1 MLVSRSPDVTGAGLG
16 GGQPV
21 SGVQRE
27 YVDAGGTRRRVSP
40 EHVRAIEACLRPV
53 EAGEALPVFV
63 RPGGRL
69 PAGVRSVEL
78 EGGGELPGGLT
89 LSAHA
94 PYGYH
99 RLVMRDGRHRLLVS
113 SPGRCALPDSLCGWG
128 WAAQLYAVRSR
139 DGWGVGDLGD
149 LRALGSWS
157 RKQGAAMLL
166 VNPLHA
172 VHPGTPQESSPYFP
186 SSRLYR
192 NPLYLRI
199 QDLPGARGDAAV
211 ARLLRD
217 TEALRSAP
225 VIDRDRIMPL
235 KLRALESLWSRFRGN
250 PAFDDYVVRE
260 GQLLER
266 YACFCVLAERHAGS
280 WTTWPARYRR
290 PDGNAVREVIKTDRT
305 RVDFHRWM
313 QWSIDMQ
320 LARAGRSLPLVHD
333 LAVGFAPDGADAW
346 LWQDEVASAARI
358 GAPPDDFNPAGQD
371 WGVPP
376 FDPGR
381 LRAAGYAP
389 LVATFRRMMAAG
401 IAVRID
407 HVMGMFRLWW
417 VPLRAGDPSEGAYVR
432 YPAHEL
438 LDILAL
444 ESFRAGC
451 GVVGE
456 DLGTV
461 ENGVRSELHRR
472 GLLSYRLAWFE
483 ARPPERYPAQ
493 ALAALTTHDLP
504 TAAGVWTGADLA
516 ELESTGRA
524 VNRTAEI
531 GLRRRLRRLA
541 GVGDDAAPAQVI
553 ERAYAALGRA
563 PSRLVVATLDDASLA
578 ERRPNMPGDVARA
591 NWSIPLPRTLEQL
604 RRDELPKRI
613 AAALNARR

>member
-1 MLVSRSPDVTGAGLG
+1 MTGAVRH
-16 GGQPV
+16 GQPV
-21 SGVQRE
+21 MGVQRE

-40 EHVRAIEACLRPV
+40 EHVRAVEACLQPLGAEHV
-53 EAGEALPVFV
+53 LPAFV
-63 RPGGRL
+63 RPGGLL
-69 PAGVRSVEL
+69 PRGVRTVEV
-78 EGGGELPGGLT
+78 EGGGELPGGEV

-99 RLVMRDGRHRLLVS
+99 HLVMRNGSRRQMVT
-113 SPGRCALPDSLCGWG
+113 SPGRCALPDPLSGWG

-139 DGWGVGDLGD
+139 DGWGIGDLGD

-157 RKQGAAMLL
+157 RKHGAAMLL

-172 VHPGTPQESSPYFP
+172 AHPGTPQESSPYFP

-192 NPLYLRI
+192 NPIYLRI
-199 QDLPGARGDAAV
+199 QDLAGARENAV
-211 ARLLRD
+211 VGRLAREA
-217 TEALRSAP
+217 EALQTAP
-225 VIDRDRIMPL
+225 IIDRDRIMPL
-235 KLRALESLWSRFRGN
+235 KLRALEALWSRFRGDA
-250 PAFDDYVVRE
+250 AFDAYVARE
-260 GQLLER
+260 GWLLER
-266 YACFCVLAERHAGS
+266 YACFCVLAERHPGS
-280 WTTWPARYRR
+280 WTAWPASYRR
-290 PDGNAVREVIKTDRT
+290 PDGPAVRELVKSDRS
-305 RVDFHRWM
+305 RVDFHRWV
-313 QWSIDMQ
+313 QWSLDTQ
-320 LARAGRSLPLVHD
+320 VARAGRTLPLVHD

-346 LWQDEVASAARI
+346 LWQDQVAGMARI

-376 FDPGR
+376 FDPAR
-381 LRAAGYAP
+381 LREAGYAP
-389 LVATFRRMMAAG
+389 LVATLRRMMAAG

-407 HVMGMFRLWW
+407 HVMGLFRLWW
-417 VPLRAGDPSEGAYVR
+417 VPLSAHDPSDGAYVR

-444 ESFRAGC
+444 ESARAGC

-461 ENGVRSELHRR
+461 ENGVRAELHRR

-483 ARPPERYPAQ
+483 AKPPERYPAQ

-516 ELESTGRA
+516 EMVSTGRP
-524 VNRTAEI
+524 VNRIAER
-531 GLRRRLRRLA
+531 GVRCRLKRLA

-563 PSRLVVATLDDASLA
+563 PSRLVVATLDDASQA
-578 ERRPNMPGDVARA
+578 ERRPNMPGDVERA

-613 AAALNARR
+613 AAVLNARR

>member
-1 MLVSRSPDVTGAGLG
+1 VTGAVHR

-21 SGVQRE
+21 LGVQRE
-27 YVDAGGTRRRVSP
+27 YVDAAGTRRRVSA
-40 EHVRAIEACLRPV
+40 EHAREVEACLRAADPD
-53 EAGEALPVFV
+53 EMPPMFV
-63 RPGGRL
+63 RPGGLL
-69 PAGVRSVEL
+69 PRGVRSVEL
-78 EGGGELPGGLT
+78 EGGGELPGGAV
-89 LSAHA
+89 LSDQA

-99 RLVMRDGRHRLLVS
+99 RLLMRDGRRRQMIT
-113 SPGRCALPDSLCGWG
+113 SPGRCALPDSLSGWG
-128 WAAQLYAVRSR
+128 WVAQLYAVRSR

-172 VHPGTPQESSPYFP
+172 VRPGAPQESSPYFP

-199 QDLPGARGDAAV
+199 HDLPGAREDRAV
-211 ARLLRD
+211 GTLRRE
-217 TEALRSAP
+217 TEALRAAP
-225 VIDRDRIMPL
+225 IIDRDRIMPL
-235 KLRALESLWSRFRGN
+235 KLRALESLWSSFRGDA
-250 PAFDDYVVRE
+250 AFDAYVARE
-260 GQLLER
+260 GWLLER

-280 WTTWPARYRR
+280 WATWPARFRR
-290 PDGNAVREVIKTDRT
+290 PDGKAVGELISSERS
-305 RVDFHRWM
+305 RVDFHRWV
-313 QWSIDMQ
+313 QWSLDTQ
-320 LARAGRSLPLVHD
+320 LARAGRALPLIHD
-333 LAVGFAPDGADAW
+333 LAVGFAPAGADAW
-346 LWQDEVASAARI
+346 LWQDVVAATARI
-358 GAPPDDFNPAGQD
+358 GAAPDAFNPAGQD
-371 WGVPP
+371 WGVLP
-376 FDPGR
+376 FDPAR
-381 LRAAGYAP
+381 LRAAAYAP
-389 LVATFRRMMAAG
+389 LVATLRRMMAAG
-401 IAVRID
+401 AGVRID

-417 VPLRAGDPSEGAYVR
+417 VPLSAKDPSAGAYVR

-438 LDILAL
+438 LDVLAL
-444 ESFRAGC
+444 ESVRAGC

-461 ENGVRSELHRR
+461 ESGVRSELHRR

-504 TAAGVWTGADLA
+504 TATGVWTGADLA
-516 ELESTGRA
+516 ELESSGRP
-524 VNRTAEI
+524 VNRSAEL

-541 GVGDDAAPAQVI
+541 GVGDDAPASQVI

-578 ERRPNMPGDVARA
+578 GRRPNMPGDVDRA

>member
-1 MLVSRSPDVTGAGLG
+1 VTVAAGARR
-16 GGQPV
+16 QPAW
-21 SGVQRE
+21 GVQRE
-27 YVDAGGTRRRVSP
+27 YVDATGARRKVSA
-40 EHVRAIEACLRPV
+40 EHARAVAACLRSA
-53 EAGEALPVFV
+53 EAGATAPVFV
-63 RPGGRL
+63 RPGAWL
-69 PAGVRSVEL
+69 PRGVRSVEL
-78 EGGGELPGGLT
+78 ENGDELPGGAL
-89 LSAHA
+89 LSRDA
-94 PYGYH
+94 PCGYH
-99 RLVMRDGRHRLLVS
+99 RLVMRDGRRLAMVT
-113 SPGRCALPDSLCGWG
+113 SPPRCVIPDALRGWG

-172 VHPGTPQESSPYFP
+172 VRPGTPQESSPYFP

-199 QDLPGARGDAAV
+199 QDLPGARDDPVVGD
-211 ARLLRD
+211 LLRD
-217 TEALRSAP
+217 AERLRGAP
-225 VIDRDRIMPL
+225 IIDRDEVMPL
-235 KLRALESLWSRFRGN
+235 KLRALEALWSRFRGD
-250 PAFDDYVVRE
+250 PGFTAYVARE
-260 GQLLER
+260 GLLLER

-280 WTTWPARYRR
+280 WSSWPVRYRR
-290 PDGNAVREVIKTDRT
+290 ADGSAVRGLLETDRS
-305 RVDFHRWM
+305 RIDFHRWL
-313 QWSIDMQ
+313 QWSLDAQ
-320 LARAGRSLPLVHD
+320 LARAGSELPLVHD

-346 LWQDEVASAARI
+346 LWQDVVASGARI
-358 GAPPDDFNPAGQD
+358 GAPSDDFNPAGQD

-381 LRAAGYAP
+381 LRAAAYAP
-389 LVATFRRMMAAG
+389 LIATMRRMMRAG
-401 IAVRID
+401 TGVRID

-417 VPLRAGDPSEGAYVR
+417 VPLGSGHPSAGAYVR
-432 YPAHEL
+432 YPASEL

-444 ESFRAGC
+444 ESVRAGC

-461 ENGVRSELHRR
+461 ESGVRSELRRR

-483 ARPPERYPAQ
+483 TKPPEQYPTQ

-516 ELESTGRA
+516 EMEATGRL
-524 VNRTAEI
+524 VNRRAE
-531 GLRRRLRRLA
+531 LSVRRRLQRLA
-541 GVGDDAAPAQVI
+541 AATDGDPASLVV

-578 ERRPNMPGDVARA
+578 ERRPNLPGELDRP
-591 NWSIPLPRTLEQL
+591 NWCIPLPRTLEQL
-604 RRDELPKRI
+604 RRDPLPRRI
-613 AAALNARR
+613 AAALNGR